1 MRGCIVTS
9 LAWKIGGFAVVL
21 VVVLAAL
28 CFGAYQLG
36 HSLAEAKGT
45 AALAALQVDYSEE
58 RRAASDAYGT
68 ALASTLEKYQDEVAR
83 VTELD
88 MALTTAHTA
97 LAAKASELRR
107 RIAHVTSGSTHT
119 FSLDFVSL
127 FNEAIGADAAAC
139 PLSAAG
145 AGGAAGS
152 GSSGTAAGAG
162 ILAGVTE
169 ADLLEFMNYY
179 GERCQRLEKK
189 ERAWI
194 QLMADKGKI

>member
-1 MRGCIVTS
+1 MTS

-36 HSLAEAKGT
+36 HSHAEAKGK

-88 MALTTAHTA
+88 TALTTAHTA

-139 PLSAAG
+139 PLSASAG
-145 AGGAAGS
+145 TGGAAGS
-152 GSSGTAAGAG
+152 GSPGTAPGGG

-179 GERCQRLEKK
+179 GERCQRLEEK

-194 QLMADKGKI
+194 AREKGRQP